1 MDTADNRGHT
11 RRELVGRGIAVGGA
25 GAAAML
31 LDPTRAA
38 AQTAPTS
45 DAQLLVPLIGT
56 ELLAAFGYQQVLS
69 LQLLSPRG
77 DRLAQKILDQEQQ
90 HITAL
95 TTELARRGHVP
106 PPPIANVGQA
116 DTVLAAR
123 QVPERLDDLQDSHD
137 AILLLSR
144 FELML
149 EGAYIQAIKNF
160 QSTRLL
166 RLGGQILA
174 NEGQH
179 GTMLS
184 ELLHPGDVNKA
195 VPASNVLGVGT

>member
-1 MDTADNRGHT
+1 MDTADGRGHT
-11 RRELVGRGIAVGGA
+11 RRELVRRGIAVGGA
-25 GAAAML
+25 GAAAIL
-31 LDPTRAA
+31 LDSAPAA

-45 DAQLLVPLIGT
+45 DAELLIPLIGT

-77 DRLAQKILDQEQQ
+77 VGLAQKILDQEQQ

-95 TTELARRGHVP
+95 TGELARRGHVP
-106 PPPIANVGQA
+106 PPPIASVSEA
-116 DTVLAAR
+116 DKVLAAR
-123 QVPERLDDLQDSHD
+123 QVPEQLDDLHNAHD

-195 VPASNVLGVGT
+195 VPSTNVLGVGT

>member
-1 MDTADNRGHT
+1 MF
-11 RRELVGRGIAVGGA
+11 
-25 GAAAML
+25 
-31 LDPTRAA
+31 LDSAPAT
-38 AQTAPTS
+38 AQTAPAS
-45 DAQLLVPLIGT
+45 DAELLIPLIGT

-77 DRLAQKILDQEQQ
+77 VRLAQKILGQEQE

-95 TTELARRGHVP
+95 TGELARRGHVP
-106 PPPIANVGQA
+106 PPPIGSVSEA
-116 DTVLAAR
+116 DKVLAAR
-123 QVPERLDDLQDSHD
+123 QVPEQLDDLHNAHD

-149 EGAYIQAIKNF
+149 EGAYIEAIKNF
-160 QSTRLL
+160 QNTRLL

-195 VPASNVLGVGT
+195 VPSTNVLGVGT

>member
-1 MDTADNRGHT
+1 MDTEGGRGHT
-11 RRELVGRGIAVGGA
+11 RRELVRRGLAVGGA
-25 GAAAML
+25 GATALL
-31 LDPTRAA
+31 LDAA
-38 AQTAPTS
+38 RGEAQAPPMS
-45 DAQLLVPLIGT
+45 DAQLLIPVIGT
-56 ELLAAFGYQQVLS
+56 ELLASYGYQQVLQ
-69 LQLLSPRG
+69 LQLLSPLG
-77 DRLAQKILDQEQQ
+77 DRLAQRLLDQEQE

-95 TTELARRGHVP
+95 TGELASLGHTP
-106 PPPIANVGQA
+106 PPPIASISEA
-116 DTVLAAR
+116 DQVLAAR
-123 QVPERLDDLQDSHD
+123 QVPERLSNLHTAHD

-149 EGAYIQAIKNF
+149 EGAYIQAIKDF

-195 VPASNVLGVGT
+195 VPAPNVLGVGT

>member
-1 MDTADNRGHT
+1 M
-11 RRELVGRGIAVGGA
+11 
-25 GAAAML
+25 
-31 LDPTRAA
+31 
-38 AQTAPTS
+38 
-45 DAQLLVPLIGT
+45 
-56 ELLAAFGYQQVLS
+56 
-69 LQLLSPRG
+69 
-77 DRLAQKILDQEQQ
+77 
-90 HITAL
+90 
-95 TTELARRGHVP
+95 
-106 PPPIANVGQA
+106 
-116 DTVLAAR
+116 LAAR
-123 QVPERLDDLQDSHD
+123 QVPEQLDDLHNAHD

-195 VPASNVLGVGT
+195 VPSTNVLGVGT